1 MKLVGYLIR
10 HCPFGILIAYIRQP
24 FAVSS
29 EATIQ
34 KCALAGNSN
43 PFFFFLLY
51 VWLYDFFL
59 DERLSSIVL
68 KYDCDGALALEPIV
82 K

>member
-43 PFFFFLLY
+43 PFFFLCCMCGY
-51 VWLYDFFL
+51 MTFFWMNGCHQ
-59 DERLSSIVL
+59 LS
-68 KYDCDGALALEPIV
+68 
-82 K
+82 

>member
-43 PFFFFLLY
+43 PFFFF
-51 VWLYDFFL
+51 VVCVA
-59 DERLSSIVL
+59 I
-68 KYDCDGALALEPIV
+68 
-82 K
+82 